1 MSRITVHFPDASC
14 ILGWHE
20 FTIGKIHVKGWWGD
34 IVHTTNPEGLPTAE
48 FPGHYPHRLY
58 PDLETLVDYFRDAG
72 YDIPINAINA
82 VADATDRSTEKEF
95 FA

>member
-20 FTIGKIHVKGWWGD
+20 FQIGKLRVTGWWGD
-34 IVHTTNPEGLPTAE
+34 IVHNTNPDGLPTAE
-48 FPGHYPHRLY
+48 FPGHYPHHLY
-58 PDLETLVDYFRDAG
+58 PDLETLIGNFRDAG
-72 YDIPINAINA
+72 YDIPLDAINA